1 MGNISDTA
9 PIVPSSI
16 RYWAWPCR
24 GMLSRCHAP
33 KVVFAVRLQ
42 SSTVM
47 IREIVLWQ
55 HPLKFTLLF
64 LGCCTALLKVVREHL
79 PGAQI
84 CSGGWALEINKW
96 NKALFCRSRLKQSS
110 HFCQSHGANR
120 WDFLFIPS
128 GRVEHKALSFC
139 FGRILIFMMAI
150 TLHHQDLLASL
161 CTWLWVFCSGG
172 RGQVTFYYYPPTH
185 MSEASFSII
194 FLLQQAEMS
203 PCTTSP

>member
-1 MGNISDTA
+1 
-9 PIVPSSI
+9 
-16 RYWAWPCR
+16 
-24 GMLSRCHAP
+24 MLSRCHAP

-110 HFCQSHGANR
+110 HFCQSHGVNR